1 MDLWDRMDQ
10 WLGKLEQVFLTIFL
24 SLMILLAFWQI
35 VLRNLLSTGLPWG
48 DTLVRYLVLWVGFIG
63 ASLAAREGKHIQID
77 VALQWMPGIGKDILQ
92 FITNLF
98 SAFICGV
105 LAFAAYRF
113 IQNEAM
119 MGDVSALGFP
129 VWFLQV
135 IIPVTFAL
143 MTLRFGVKSFR
154 ELSLILRPH

>member
-1 MDLWDRMDQ
+1 MDLWDQVDQ
-10 WLGKLEQVFLTIFL
+10 WLGKLEQIFLTIFL

-35 VLRNLLSTGLPWG
+35 VLRNLLATGLPWG

-63 ASLAAREGKHIQID
+63 ASLAAREGKHIHID
-77 VALQWMPGIGKDILQ
+77 VALQWMPGIGKDLLQ

-119 MGDVSALGFP
+119 MGDVSALGCP

-135 IIPVTFAL
+135 IIPITFAL
-143 MTLRFGVKSFR
+143 MTLRFGVKSLR
-154 ELSLILRPH
+154 ELSLILKPR